1 MQAQVVLGRTAGG
14 AVFGA
19 YNNRGWI
26 GERMPHSTFC
36 LKAAQEMHPEPHTA
50 CMHAQHRARR
60 GAQLPVRLPVHVAD
74 RRHVGTPSEKLVKVS
89 CTSCS
94 LHAAVPLM
102 QQLMLCAF

>member
-74 RRHVGTPSEKLVKVS
+74 RRHVGTFREAGEGELYKLFS
-89 CTSCS
+89 
-94 LHAAVPLM
+94 HAAVPLM